1 MPTAAAVSRGN
12 VLLFC
17 DGGNHVNLRGL
28 PGGACSLRGT
38 RLHGWISLVTGKEQ
52 GISSENAREAKTC
65 GDFPTLNQWLVEE
78 FPARRNRELEPPE
91 QGKNIAEPGTRLAQS
106 AIISTPCSAENE

>member
-1 MPTAAAVSRGN
+1 LFGVPAADFVVVHAVSW
-12 VLLFC
+12 
-17 DGGNHVNLRGL
+17 
-28 PGGACSLRGT
+28 T

-65 GDFPTLNQWLVEE
+65 GDFPPLNQWLVEE

-91 QGKNIAEPGTRLAQS
+91 QGKNIAESGTRLAQS

>member
-1 MPTAAAVSRGN
+1 MEPRKPPQFAGTSWW
-12 VLLFC
+12 C
-17 DGGNHVNLRGL
+17 TQ
-28 PGGACSLRGT
+28 SRGT

-65 GDFPTLNQWLVEE
+65 GDFPPLNQWLVEE
-78 FPARRNRELEPPE
+78 FPSRRNRELEPPE
-91 QGKNIAEPGTRLAQS
+91 QGKNIAESGTRLAQS